1 MSKSLSDQTIALA
14 GLLQA
19 ANLAHKLAHRGAADE
34 SELETTLA
42 SVLKINADTVE
53 DVYNGV
59 GNLSGTFRLLTS
71 QLDKAP
77 SVNPE
82 LARYVAA
89 LHVLSGKL
97 MNNPAMSSQLRTGIE
112 QAAALT
118 AHYGVLHESVIEK
131 MALLYQET
139 ISLLGPKIMVRGE
152 PRYLTANATRI
163 RAVLL
168 AGIRAAVLWRQ
179 CGGSEWKLL
188 FYRKKISAEALRLAR
203 L

>member
-1 MSKSLSDQTIALA
+1 MSKTLSDQTIALA

-19 ANLAHKLAHRGAADE
+19 ANLAHKLAHHGAVDE
-34 SELETTLA
+34 SELEITLS

-53 DVYNGV
+53 EVYAGV
-59 GNLSGTFRLLTS
+59 HNLSGTFRLLAS

-77 SVNPE
+77 AINPE

-97 MNNPAMSSQLRTGIE
+97 MDNRAMSDQLRTGIE
-112 QAAALT
+112 QTAALA
-118 AHYGVLHESVIEK
+118 AHYGIMHDSVIEK
-131 MALLYQET
+131 MAGLYQET

-152 PRYLTANATRI
+152 PRYLASNAARI

-188 FYRKKISAEALRLAR
+188 FYRKTIKEEALRLSR

>member
-1 MSKSLSDQTIALA
+1 MSKTLSDQTIALA

-19 ANLAHKLAHRGAADE
+19 ASLAHKLAHHGTVDE
-34 SELETTLA
+34 SELETTLT

-53 DVYNGV
+53 EVYNSIH
-59 GNLSGTFRLLTS
+59 NLSGAFHLLTS

-97 MNNPAMSSQLRTGIE
+97 MDNPAMSSQLRAGVE
-112 QAAALT
+112 QATALT

-131 MALLYQET
+131 MAGLYQET
-139 ISLLGPKIMVRGE
+139 ISLLGPKIMVHGE
-152 PRYLTANATRI
+152 PGYLASNATRI

-188 FYRKKISAEALRLAR
+188 FYRKKIKEEALRLSR
-203 L
+203 Q